1 MFIWSLHRSVA
12 SGIVLLILWLMRLLQ
27 NRESHLCELY
37 QAQNS
42 IQRQATVALI
52 VLVFRMIKRSHA
64 LTYSHRNMI
73 VEQQEAC
80 QKAQQI
86 ITRCEEL
93 SIKLDPIDWQQ
104 DGMQA
109 VVKVNGIVIASLMD
123 LSQRSS
129 EDLLRQIQ
137 AKLFERAALNA
148 VSARPGLKALVWSP
162 VDVVQPQP
170 FLSLWVITLETDER
184 IPIIESMSN
193 GQRVYDHYQF
203 DREDGQQ
210 LTRLFGPASE
220 GGYHL
225 GDTVTIK
232 VRERQYTGEIIYVIP
247 P

>member
-1 MFIWSLHRSVA
+1 
-12 SGIVLLILWLMRLLQ
+12 
-27 NRESHLCELY
+27 
-37 QAQNS
+37 
-42 IQRQATVALI
+42 
-52 VLVFRMIKRSHA
+52 
-64 LTYSHRNMI
+64 MI

-184 IPIIESMSN
+184 IPIIESMSK

-210 LTRLFGPASE
+210 LTRLFWTSE
-220 GGYHL
+220 RRGL
-225 GDTVTIK
+225 S
-232 VRERQYTGEIIYVIP
+232 P
-247 P
+247 W